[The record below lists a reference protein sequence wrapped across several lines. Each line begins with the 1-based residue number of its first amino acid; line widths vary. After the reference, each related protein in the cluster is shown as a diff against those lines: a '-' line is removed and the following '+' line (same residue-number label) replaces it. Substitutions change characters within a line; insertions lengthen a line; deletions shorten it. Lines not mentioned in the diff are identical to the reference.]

1 MHERLTSTLTAALV
15 LAAGLGLADAVLALP
30 RLPVGLRAAVDAT
43 LADSGVTHPVTA
55 VLLNFRAYDTL
66 LEIAVLLLALTATWS
81 LHAELPAAPEPPIGP
96 VQEMLVRALLPLML
110 LIAGHLLWVGSKA
123 PGGAFQAG
131 AVLAAGG
138 VLLRLS
144 LRPLPAWHHPARYR
158 AIATLGLVVF
168 IAVGVATMP
177 DAHLLTYRG
186 ERAAL
191 LIFAI
196 EAAAALSIGAI
207 LAALFVR
214 RPPDPGPEPRR

>member
-1 MHERLTSTLTAALV
+1 AA
-15 LAAGLGLADAVLALP
+15 
-30 RLPVGLRAAVDAT
+30 T
-43 LADSGVTHPVTA
+43 GVTHPVTA
-55 VLLNFRAYDTL
+55 VLLGFRAYDTL

-96 VQEMLVRALLPLML
+96 MQEQLVQVLLPLMIL
-110 LIAGHLLWVGSKA
+110 VAGHLLWVGSKG

-144 LRPLPAWHHPARYR
+144 LRPLPGWRHPARYR
-158 AIATLGLVVF
+158 AFTVLGLVVF
-168 IAVGVATMP
+168 LAVGLATMSDGP
-177 DAHLLTYRG
+177 LLAYRG
-186 ERAAL
+186 EQAAL
-191 LIFAI
+191 SILLI

-214 RPPDPGPEPRR
+214 RPPDKSPEQAR